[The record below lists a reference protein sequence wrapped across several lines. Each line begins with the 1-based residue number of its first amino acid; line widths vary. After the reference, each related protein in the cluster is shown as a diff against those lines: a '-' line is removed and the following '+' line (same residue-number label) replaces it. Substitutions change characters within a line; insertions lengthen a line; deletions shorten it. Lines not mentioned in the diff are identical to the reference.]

1 MTPNEL
7 LTSWLGDTSIASE
20 QILKAP
26 GLQVPTTWGRQQAFI
41 NFSKMSTDI
50 VFAVQLQYNDQ
61 TAYLGLS
68 KSSECNDLS
77 LLAANLRTSP
87 KELLLAVFE
96 AQIQYTLAAL
106 TQPIGISPKI
116 IDIAPIEG
124 DIWSSALPFT
134 LATVEKQALIA
145 NGLIALPQT
154 LMEKFAMLDYV
165 SPMDTSIV
173 PDTVQKA
180 TVIAAHFPLEQ
191 PDATLEAGDYLMLPE
206 IKMDQYPWPVTLLL
220 DNGIAFTAELIDSQ
234 TIQLKGVLDESP
246 VQPDEL
252 VVSLGDVSVR
262 YTDLVA
268 LMAEQTPNLPL
279 ADSQQVLKNGQIAA
293 RGHIISFYDNTA
305 FEIEA

>member
-7 LTSWLGDTSIASE
+7 LRNWLGDTSIASE
-20 QILKAP
+20 TILKAP
-26 GLQVPTTWGRQQAFI
+26 GLQVPTAWGRQQAFI
-41 NFSKMSTDI
+41 HFSKPNPDI

-116 IDIAPIEG
+116 IDIAPIDG

-154 LMEKFAMLDYV
+154 LMEKFAVLDHV

-180 TVIAAHFPLEQ
+180 TVIAAHFPLEL

-206 IKMDQYPWPVTLLL
+206 IKMDQYPWPVVLLL
-220 DNGIAFTAELIDSQ
+220 DNGIALTAELIDSQ

-268 LMAEQTPNLPL
+268 LMADQTPNLPL

>member
-7 LTSWLGDTSIASE
+7 LTSWLGDTSIALE

-26 GLQVPTTWGRQQAFI
+26 GLQVPTAWGRQQAFI
-41 NFSKMSTDI
+41 NFSKPSLDI

-87 KELLLAVFE
+87 KEVLLAVFE
-96 AQIQYTLAAL
+96 AQSQYTLAAL
-106 TQPIGISPKI
+106 SQPIGISPKI
-116 IDIAPIEG
+116 VDIAPVDG

-145 NGLIALPQT
+145 NGLFVLPQP
-154 LMEKFAMLDYV
+154 LMEKFALLDYV
-165 SPMDTSIV
+165 SPLDASIV
-173 PDTVQKA
+173 PDAPQKGTA
-180 TVIAAHFPLEQ
+180 IVAHFPLEQ
-191 PDATLEAGDYLMLPE
+191 PDATLDGGDYLMLPE
-206 IKMDQYPWPVTLLL
+206 ITMDQYPWPVVLLL
-220 DNGIAFTAELIDSQ
+220 DNNIALTAELIDSQ
-234 TIQLKGVLDESP
+234 TLQLKGVLDESP

-252 VVSLGDVSVR
+252 AVSLGEVSVR

-268 LMAEQTPNLPL
+268 LMTEQTPNLPL
-279 ADSQQVLKNGQIAA
+279 ADSQQVMKNGQIAA
-293 RGHIISFYDNTA
+293 RGHITSFYDNTA

>member
-26 GLQVPTTWGRQQAFI
+26 GLQVPTAWGRQQAFI
-41 NFSKMSTDI
+41 KFSKPSLDI

-87 KELLLAVFE
+87 KEVLLAVFE

-106 TQPIGISPKI
+106 SQPIGISPKI
-116 IDIAPIEG
+116 VDIAPIDG
-124 DIWSSALPFT
+124 DIWSSAFPFT

-145 NGLIALPQT
+145 NGLFVLPQP
-154 LMEKFAMLDYV
+154 LMEKFALLDYV
-165 SPMDTSIV
+165 SPLDASIV
-173 PDTVQKA
+173 PDAPQKGTA
-180 TVIAAHFPLEQ
+180 IVAHFPLEQ
-191 PDATLEAGDYLMLPE
+191 PDATLDGGDYLMLPE
-206 IKMDQYPWPVTLLL
+206 ITMDQYPWPVVLLL
-220 DNGIAFTAELIDSQ
+220 DNNIALTAE
-234 TIQLKGVLDESP
+234 GVLDESP

-252 VVSLGDVSVR
+252 AVSLGDVSVR

-268 LMAEQTPNLPL
+268 LMTEQTPNLPL
-279 ADSQQVLKNGQIAA
+279 ADSQQVMKNGQIAA
-293 RGHIISFYDNTA
+293 RGHITSFYDNTA

>member
-7 LTSWLGDTSIASE
+7 LKSWLGDTSIASE
-20 QILKAP
+20 TILKAP
-26 GLQVPTTWGRQQAFI
+26 GLQVPTAWGRQQAFI
-41 NFSKMSTDI
+41 NFSKPNPDI

-116 IDIAPIEG
+116 IDIAPIDG

-206 IKMDQYPWPVTLLL
+206 IKMDQYPWPVVLLL
-220 DNGIAFTAELIDSQ
+220 DNGIALTAELIDSQ

-268 LMAEQTPNLPL
+268 LMADQTPNLPL

-305 FEIEA
+305 VEIEA

>member
-7 LTSWLGDTSIASE
+7 LKSWLGDTSIASE
-20 QILKAP
+20 TILKAP
-26 GLQVPTTWGRQQAFI
+26 GLQVPTAWGRQQAFI
-41 NFSKMSTDI
+41 NFSKPNPDI

-68 KSSECNDLS
+68 KSSECNNLS

-116 IDIAPIEG
+116 IDIAPIDG

-206 IKMDQYPWPVTLLL
+206 IKMDQYPWPVVLLL
-220 DNGIAFTAELIDSQ
+220 DNGIALTAELIDSQ

-252 VVSLGDVSVR
+252 VVSLGYVSVR

>member
-26 GLQVPTTWGRQQAFI
+26 GLQVPTAWGRQQAFI
-41 NFSKMSTDI
+41 NFSKPSLDI

-87 KELLLAVFE
+87 KEVLLAVFE

-106 TQPIGISPKI
+106 SQPIGISPKI
-116 IDIAPIEG
+116 VDIAPVDG

-145 NGLIALPQT
+145 NGLFVLPQP
-154 LMEKFAMLDYV
+154 LMEKFALLDYV
-165 SPMDTSIV
+165 SPLDASIV
-173 PDTVQKA
+173 PDV
-180 TVIAAHFPLEQ
+180 
-191 PDATLEAGDYLMLPE
+191 PDATLDGGDYLMLPE
-206 IKMDQYPWPVTLLL
+206 ITMDQYPWPVVLLL
-220 DNGIAFTAELIDSQ
+220 DNNIALTAELVDSQ
-234 TIQLKGVLDESP
+234 TLQLKDVLDESP

-252 VVSLGDVSVR
+252 AVSLGDVSVR

-268 LMAEQTPNLPL
+268 LMTEQTPNLPL
-279 ADSQQVLKNGQIAA
+279 ADSHQRPYYFFLRKY
-293 RGHIISFYDNTA
+293 RF
-305 FEIEA
+305 